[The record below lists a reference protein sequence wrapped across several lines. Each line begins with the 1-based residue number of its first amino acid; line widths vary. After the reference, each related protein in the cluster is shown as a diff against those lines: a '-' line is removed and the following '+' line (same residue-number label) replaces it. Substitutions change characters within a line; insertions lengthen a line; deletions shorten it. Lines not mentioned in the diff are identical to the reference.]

1 MAEAFL
7 RHFFS
12 DYFEAYSAGSKP
24 TTLNPYVVKV
34 MEEIGISMKDHY
46 SKSVTNLIGE
56 NFDYVVT
63 VCDEAKESCPFFP
76 GAKNYVHR
84 SFPDP
89 SEAKGT
95 EEEILEFVRGVRDE
109 IKNFIIEFFGPL
121 KGEVNL

>member
-1 MAEAFL
+1 MK
-7 RHFFS
+7 HFFS

-24 TTLNPYVVKV
+24 TALNPYVVKV

-46 SKSVTNLIGE
+46 SKNVTDFIGE

-63 VCDEAKESCPFFP
+63 VCDDAKESCPFFP
-76 GAKNYVHR
+76 GAKSYVHR

-89 SEAKGT
+89 SEATGT